1 MLLQVTIKN
10 KYNNNICIMNNFKY
24 IKNISSQEA
33 DILLYNQ
40 IGFDVD
46 ANGNPVWGID
56 GEAFAH
62 EMKYL
67 EERTEK
73 INVRINSIGGSVIDG
88 YSIISSILNSK
99 VIVDTHIDG
108 LAASIAG
115 VIAMMGQTIYMKSYG
130 TLMLH
135 NPSGGDNKE
144 VLDLVKKTLV
154 TIFKERRAFKEE
166 DINEMMDSETWI
178 DSDTAKLKGFVD
190 FVVSSEEKINVSKGE
205 SSLYNMALIYNK
217 VINKES
223 NITKQQMEKVTNKL
237 NLSKD
242 ASEEAIVSGI
252 EAIENKSESLTDE
265 LVAEKAKVTE
275 LSNKVEAFE
284 NEKEEAK
291 NLEIKNVLDG
301 YEKDGK
307 LEKENRES
315 VEKLALVDLESVKNM
330 LDKVTVKKVANKV
343 FDVTKVKNKKG
354 TEDRSEWSIKDW
366 QKNDHKGLAEMKN
379 SAPETYTEL
388 YNKTY
393 KK

>member
-1 MLLQVTIKN
+1 
-10 KYNNNICIMNNFKY
+10 MNNFKY

-178 DSDTAKLKGFVD
+178 DSDTAKQKGFVD